1 MKPCQHCGTLLPEN
15 AHFCGTCGQTPFP
28 ASPVQVAERPVDP
41 VMIPPQPVAAP
52 LQSPPVA
59 SSSPPFKAKPSGF
72 TFGSY
77 ALPAQIVGIPTA
89 WILSAIMLLL
99 LVVIFVASLSLT
111 LRGSVSPTGT
121 NATTT
126 PAPATSTGSFTFS
139 GSLTGPMTITS
150 FPTCG
155 SVKNGAYLL
164 TVNGKIKGTA
174 YQLSITIKPYNGART
189 YTSHASISLAHNAGT
204 KSTAL
209 ANDGH
214 LSEKIAITHNGKAGT
229 ITTDL
234 VGVSQ
239 QGPARVHVVGN
250 WTCA

>member
-1 MKPCQHCGTLLPEN
+1 MKPCQYCGTLLPEN

-28 ASPVQVAERPVDP
+28 ASPVQVAERPAEP
-41 VMIPPQPVAAP
+41 AMIPPQPVPAP

-59 SSSPPFKAKPSGF
+59 GGSPSFNAKPSSF
-72 TFGSY
+72 TFGNRS
-77 ALPAQIVGIPTA
+77 LPAQIVGIPTA

-121 NATTT
+121 NAT
-126 PAPATSTGSFTFS
+126 PVPATPTGSFTFS

-155 SVKNGAYLL
+155 SVKNGSYVL
-164 TVNGKIKGTA
+164 TVNGKIKGTS

-189 YTSHASISLAHNAGT
+189 YTSHASISLTHNAGT
-204 KSTAL
+204 KSSVL

-214 LSEKIAITHNGKAGT
+214 LSEKISITQNGKVGT

-234 VGVSQ
+234 VGVNQ
-239 QGPARVHVVGN
+239 QGPGRVHVTGN